1 MSSSMKK
8 EILIS
13 IRNLRK
19 YYIIKKGIVFK
30 REYIIKAVDNV
41 SFEIKKGEIFCIV
54 GESGCGKT
62 TLGKSLLRLTKAEG
76 SILYD
81 DMDILKLK
89 EKEFKPYRRKM
100 QMIFQ
105 DPYESLNPRR
115 SVYDI
120 VAQGIRFHKL
130 ADTKEEEYELVIKS
144 LEEVDLKPPENFI
157 HKYPHMLSGGQRQR
171 VAIARVLVLRPEFI
185 VADEPVSMLDVSTR
199 VGVLNLLERL
209 RRFHSI
215 SFLYITHDLA
225 TARYVCDRIGVMY
238 LGKIVEMGS
247 CEEVL
252 GNPLHPY
259 TKALIEAIPEPDP
272 KIRKREISI
281 RGEIASP
288 LNLLKG
294 CRFHPRCP
302 YAVDKCRVEEPNLK
316 QIYTSHYVAC
326 HLY

>member
-1 MSSSMKK
+1 
-8 EILIS
+8 
-13 IRNLRK
+13 
-19 YYIIKKGIVFK
+19 V
-30 REYIIKAVDNV
+30 
-41 SFEIKKGEIFCIV
+41 
-54 GESGCGKT
+54 
-62 TLGKSLLRLTKAEG
+62 
-76 SILYD
+76 
-81 DMDILKLK
+81 DILKLK

-130 ADTKEEEYELVIKS
+130 TKTKEEEYELVIKS

-209 RRFHSI
+209 RRVHSV

-238 LGKIVEMGS
+238 LGKIVEMGF
-247 CEEVL
+247 CEEIL
-252 GNPLHPY
+252 SNPLHPY

-272 KIRKREISI
+272 KKGKRTIPI
-281 RGEIASP
+281 KGEIASP
-288 LNLLKG
+288 LNPPKG
-294 CRFHPRCP
+294 CRFHPRCL
-302 YAVDKCRVEEPNLK
+302 YASEKCRVEEPNLK
-316 QIYTSHYVAC
+316 EIYTNHYVAC